1 MSDLFVEFY
10 SEEIPSRMQEPSS
23 KSLKEGLFKALNEN
37 RFSFGVSKEYFGP
50 KRISINIKNVS
61 PKQLD
66 VVEEKRGPRAD
77 ANDKA
82 IDGFAKSLG
91 VSRNELKLKKTPKG
105 DFLFYLNNKKGK
117 TLDEEI
123 PKIIINIL
131 KNFPWPKSQKWGSGS
146 LRWVRPL
153 KSVCVLYNN
162 KSIKFEI
169 SNNDQI
175 IENGNFSY
183 GHSFVRKKKIFF
195 KNQNEYEKKL
205 KANYVL
211 VDPILKRAKILEQFK
226 KISKKNNFFLIND
239 KHTLDEVCG
248 LVEWPNSLVGKIDE
262 SFMSLPREVLMTVM
276 KVHQKY
282 FAVED
287 ASHLI
292 QPYFVFVSN
301 MPTKTSR
308 DKNIIL
314 GNEKVLRSRLQ
325 DAKFFWESDRSKTF
339 SSMLEDLKKVSYFK
353 GLGSLYDKSKRI
365 EKISDFISKEINI
378 SNVKPIK
385 RAALLCKVDLLT
397 GMVGEFPELQ
407 GIMGGYYSSNEGKDV
422 SDLIRSHY
430 LPKGSSGEVS
440 TNTGVNI
447 ISLSDKIDHL
457 VGFFIIGQLPSG
469 SKDPFGLRRSALS
482 IIRVLI
488 EGNILINLDSL
499 IEFTS
504 KQINKKNIDKQK
516 IKSFIIDRYKVLLR
530 EKNIKYDVIN
540 CLVDNDLTFLS
551 KTNERLVILNNFL
564 DTKEGNELKLLWQ
577 RVSSILHIE
586 EKQNKKIEVLNTKMQ
601 SEYVREEVNIL
612 NAINNIEK
620 THDYLKMLSQRSSLK
635 DITFEFFENLK
646 INDSDPLIKNR
657 RLSILALLREKL
669 LDIGD
674 LRKLEGS

>member
-1 MSDLFVEFY
+1 MSDLFIEFY

-23 KSLKEGLFKALNEN
+23 KSLKEGLLKALKEN
-37 RFSFGVSKEYFGP
+37 SFTFGVSKEYFGP
-50 KRISINIKNVS
+50 KRISINIENVS

-66 VVEEKRGPRAD
+66 AIEEKRGPRVD

-91 VSRNELKLKKTPKG
+91 VTRNELKLKKTPKG
-105 DFLFYLNNKKGK
+105 DFLFYISNKKGR
-117 TLDEEI
+117 TLNEEV
-123 PKIIINIL
+123 PKIISNIIR
-131 KNFPWPKSQKWGSGS
+131 NFPWLKSQKWGSGS

-153 KSVCVLYNN
+153 KSICILYDE
-162 KSIKFEI
+162 KSIECEVGSK
-169 SNNDQI
+169 DQI

-183 GHSFVRKKKIFF
+183 GHSFVKKEKIFF
-195 KNQNEYEKKL
+195 KNHNEYEKKL
-205 KANYVL
+205 KTNYVIA
-211 VDPILKRAKILEQFK
+211 DPNVKKTKILEQFK
-226 KISKKNNFFLIND
+226 KISKENNFFLID
-239 KHTLDEVCG
+239 DEFTLNEVCG

-262 SFMSLPREVLMTVM
+262 TFMSLPREVLMTVM

-301 MPTKTSR
+301 MPSKASR

-325 DAKFFWESDRSKTF
+325 DAKFFWESDRSTNF
-339 SSMLEDLKKVSYFK
+339 SDMLFSLKQVSYFE
-353 GLGSLYDKSKRI
+353 GLGSMYDKSKRI
-365 EKISDFISKEINI
+365 EKISYFVSNEINI

-407 GIMGGYYSSNEGKDV
+407 GIMGGYYSCNEGKEV

-430 LPKGSSGEVS
+430 LPKGSSGKVS
-440 TNTGVNI
+440 KMIGVNI

-457 VGFFIIGQLPSG
+457 VGFFIIGKLPSG

-482 IIRVLI
+482 IIRILT
-488 EGNILINLDSL
+488 EGKILINLDRL

-504 KQINKKNIDKQK
+504 IQINKKNNYNQK

-530 EKNIKYDVIN
+530 EKNIKHDVIN
-540 CLVDNDLTFLS
+540 CIINNDLTFLS
-551 KTNERLVILNNFL
+551 IAHERLAILNDFL
-564 DTKEGNELKLLWQ
+564 DTKDGDELKSLWQ
-577 RVSSILHIE
+577 RVSNILHIE
-586 EKQNKKIEVLNTKMQ
+586 EKQNKKIEIFNSKIQ
-601 SEYVREEVNIL
+601 SEFLREEVNI
-612 NAINNIEK
+612 INSINKIEK
-620 THDYLKMLSQRSSLK
+620 TDNYLKMLSQRSSLK
-635 DITFEFFENLK
+635 SITFEFFENLK
-646 INDSDPLIKNR
+646 INDSNIIIKNR
-657 RLSILALLREKL
+657 RLSILALLRKKL
-669 LDIGD
+669 LDLGD
-674 LRKLEGS
+674 LYKLEGS

>member
-1 MSDLFVEFY
+1 MSDLFIEFY

-91 VSRNELKLKKTPKG
+91 VSRNELKLITTPKG

-131 KNFPWPKSQKWGSGS
+131 KNFPWLKSQKWGSGS

-169 SNNDQI
+169 NNNDQI

-183 GHSFVRKKKIFF
+183 GHSFVIKKKIFF

-239 KHTLDEVCG
+239 NHTLDEVCG
-248 LVEWPNSLVGKIDE
+248 LVEWPNSLVGKIDK

-287 ASHLI
+287 KSHLI

-339 SSMLEDLKKVSYFK
+339 SSMLEDLKKVSYFE

-365 EKISDFISKEINI
+365 EKISDFISKKINI

-385 RAALLCKVDLLT
+385 RAALLCKVDLIT

-407 GIMGGYYSSNEGKDV
+407 GIMGGYYSSSEGKDV

-430 LPKGSSGEVS
+430 SPKGSSGDVS

-577 RVSSILHIE
+577 RVSNILHIE
-586 EKQNKKIEVLNTKMQ
+586 EKQNKKIEILNAKMQ

>member
-1 MSDLFVEFY
+1 
-10 SEEIPSRMQEPSS
+10 
-23 KSLKEGLFKALNEN
+23 
-37 RFSFGVSKEYFGP
+37 
-50 KRISINIKNVS
+50 
-61 PKQLD
+61 
-66 VVEEKRGPRAD
+66 
-77 ANDKA
+77 
-82 IDGFAKSLG
+82 
-91 VSRNELKLKKTPKG
+91 
-105 DFLFYLNNKKGK
+105 
-117 TLDEEI
+117 
-123 PKIIINIL
+123 
-131 KNFPWPKSQKWGSGS
+131 
-146 LRWVRPL
+146 
-153 KSVCVLYNN
+153 
-162 KSIKFEI
+162 
-169 SNNDQI
+169 
-175 IENGNFSY
+175 
-183 GHSFVRKKKIFF
+183 
-195 KNQNEYEKKL
+195 
-205 KANYVL
+205 
-211 VDPILKRAKILEQFK
+211 
-226 KISKKNNFFLIND
+226 
-239 KHTLDEVCG
+239 
-248 LVEWPNSLVGKIDE
+248 
-262 SFMSLPREVLMTVM
+262 
-276 KVHQKY
+276 
-282 FAVED
+282 
-287 ASHLI
+287 
-292 QPYFVFVSN
+292 
-301 MPTKTSR
+301 
-308 DKNIIL
+308 
-314 GNEKVLRSRLQ
+314 
-325 DAKFFWESDRSKTF
+325 
-339 SSMLEDLKKVSYFK
+339 MLEDLKKVSYFE

-577 RVSSILHIE
+577 RVSNILHIE
-586 EKQNKKIEVLNTKMQ
+586 EKQNKKIEILSAKMQ

-674 LRKLEGS
+674 LHKLEGS

>member
-1 MSDLFVEFY
+1 
-10 SEEIPSRMQEPSS
+10 
-23 KSLKEGLFKALNEN
+23 
-37 RFSFGVSKEYFGP
+37 
-50 KRISINIKNVS
+50 
-61 PKQLD
+61 
-66 VVEEKRGPRAD
+66 
-77 ANDKA
+77 
-82 IDGFAKSLG
+82 
-91 VSRNELKLKKTPKG
+91 
-105 DFLFYLNNKKGK
+105 
-117 TLDEEI
+117 
-123 PKIIINIL
+123 
-131 KNFPWPKSQKWGSGS
+131 
-146 LRWVRPL
+146 
-153 KSVCVLYNN
+153 LYNN

-339 SSMLEDLKKVSYFK
+339 SSMLEDLKKVSYFE

-385 RAALLCKVDLLT
+385 RAALLCKVDLVT

-440 TNTGVNI
+440 TNIGVNI

-551 KTNERLVILNNFL
+551 KINERLIILNDFL

-577 RVSSILHIE
+577 RVSNILHIE